1 MLLSPG
7 LSIQMAYNRTAWPT
21 GLAGFSEGRPAPD
34 CSKALEDC
42 GRHKRHCA
50 AAILTGFYRYDCAG
64 LLLKFMCSPT
74 VMPLRQPQGDLRE
87 DHDQHQRQHHD
98 QHEWGNRHVD

>member
-1 MLLSPG
+1 
-7 LSIQMAYNRTAWPT
+7 MAYNRTAWPT

-64 LLLKFMCSPT
+64 LLL
-74 VMPLRQPQGDLRE
+74 
-87 DHDQHQRQHHD
+87 
-98 QHEWGNRHVD
+98 